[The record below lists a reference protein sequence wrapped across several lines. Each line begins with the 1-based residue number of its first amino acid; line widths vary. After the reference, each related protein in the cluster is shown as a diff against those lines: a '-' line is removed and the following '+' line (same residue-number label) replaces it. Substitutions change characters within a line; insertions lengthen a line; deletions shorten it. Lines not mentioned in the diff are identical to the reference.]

1 VRSCR
6 LLFLSYPPRTWFR
19 PVGGLL
25 ICYHLHRSV
34 VSLALLPRYSQFP
47 SVISAVGFVYS
58 WSRFSSIFTGFM
70 VAGLLASYGVTGVF
84 VFIAAAMVL
93 ICAIVGFWGP
103 KTNGV
108 RLEAIAR

>member
-1 VRSCR
+1 
-6 LLFLSYPPRTWFR
+6 
-19 PVGGLL
+19 
-25 ICYHLHRSV
+25 
-34 VSLALLPRYSQFP
+34 
-47 SVISAVGFVYS
+47 VISAVGFVYS
-58 WSRFSSIFTGFM
+58 WSRFSSIFTGFI